1 MCVDIGI
8 QKGFKILFG
17 KDESMDHI
25 KLYNIIVIH
34 RININWFIFLKE
46 IINMFQI
53 DAFLHR
59 SL

>member
-1 MCVDIGI
+1 MCADIDI

-17 KDESMDHI
+17 KNESMDHV
-25 KLYNIIVIH
+25 KLHNIIVIH
-34 RININWFIFLKE
+34 RININWFIFLE
-46 IINMFQI
+46 ELINIFQI